1 MKKFLT
7 LTLILAAMLIL
18 LCGCGNKQIFDTTY
32 TFDYAIIKL
41 PNGDVIEGNV
51 TSWTDFEDADQL
63 QVVIN
68 GNTYLVHSS
77 NAVLIDK

>member
-7 LTLILAAMLIL
+7 LALILATMLIL

-51 TSWTDFEDADQL
+51 TSWTDFADADQL